1 MTLGG
6 ILYTAIPF
14 NGWYADT
21 EVLRGESNVTEPPQ
35 SSIMFNDQKL
45 TKASL
50 VPCLWICAMSV
61 YILCKI

>member
-21 EVLRGESNVTEPPQ
+21 EVLRGERKVFCKAQYIVQQ
-35 SSIMFNDQKL
+35 SKTDTQRL
-45 TKASL
+45 LSL
-50 VPCLWICAMSV
+50 SGGFMCCVCVPIV
-61 YILCKI
+61 